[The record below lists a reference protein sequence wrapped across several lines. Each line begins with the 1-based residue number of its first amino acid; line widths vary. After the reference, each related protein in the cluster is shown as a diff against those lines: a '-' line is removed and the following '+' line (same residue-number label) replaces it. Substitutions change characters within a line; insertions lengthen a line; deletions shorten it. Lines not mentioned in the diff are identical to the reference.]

1 MVKEEKPRGLRAR
14 LRQRRARNSSDDEV
28 QSRPTS
34 LDLGRRAPAMLAAG
48 MHSMTSMPTRSDGH
62 HFAGNSMESNS
73 GTGGLAL
80 GEFATE
86 GGEIAENEEYLGDT
100 RPEGSKQRTADV
112 RPSGAIVRSSSH
124 DHVADYDQSQQRQRQ
139 LSQLESKA
147 RRESS
152 QSVPSYDSKVP
163 DASTRRIGSHDAF
176 VASPTQSRDADVG
189 SGSESEDEGE
199 YSYDEDEDSNIATNE
214 GSEFD
219 ADSELN
225 AVYLKRNADF
235 HMLFRNIPINEL
247 LIDDY
252 GCALQRDILV
262 QGRLY
267 LTENFVCFYSN
278 IFGWVTNLIIAF
290 DEIVSIEKRMTAL
303 IIPNAIQISTLH
315 AKHFFGSFIYRDS
328 AYNQLYDLWAKTRNE
343 KNAGLPEI
351 GSAEVGDG
359 AGDVS
364 RHREDVVDTAYQS
377 LTEDSDASGSRHR
390 SALSAGELSDV
401 EEGSVSDTGS
411 DVSAAGSVSRSGS
424 ETDDSRSLSVNGGR
438 SFHKQSSRGLGSDTM
453 PSSFTTGSAEG
464 LVDAL
469 PGDSESHQTHMLGM
483 YAGGDGGKEPQSA
496 RTATAS
502 QSDFN
507 DATPTAPQTATGST
521 ADVTLPGTTANG
533 SQVIGLAGAAAGP
546 SATEVAGMPDA
557 SSRLLTRLSKSSVEA
572 DAGAGEHTVN
582 GIKHKRRKRKE
593 PHASQLHSPTI
604 CPCGTTGKTA
614 HYAQEA
620 MDAVFPLSLPV
631 LFRVL
636 FSASVPPHIEKTY
649 IPSDQVDREE
659 LDKSCTQRIIESGN
673 SDVKTEGWV
682 PDPSDSCLEMCIYSY
697 EKPLGFSIGPKSTIV
712 EDTYRVTVKDFDRAV
727 IIEQVVKTPN
737 IPSGTSFFVKIRHCL
752 TWAAGPDNLPPGGCT
767 HYRMTF
773 EVEWTKN
780 SWIKSAIEKGT
791 VDSNKQAG
799 EMAEK
804 YIREW
809 IKAHPSMEIK
819 PLSHDSVSKT
829 LSKSAADA
837 AIEAASSAHTRRKK
851 GGRRSKRGESPRGLR
866 MKELLQGS
874 SAAQRNRLADSE
886 GHEYAVSAGAGGMA
900 AAGAS
905 VGANAIPSLSATP
918 EASAVEKA
926 WADDAA
932 AWKRRADASW
942 IGWLGFQ
949 LVYPLQRMLT
959 DPIVAPV
966 LIIALALLL
975 FMSNMWRIS
984 LSANEQ
990 QLFAG
995 SVLRPAVNGESM
1007 ERMQRSID
1015 LLTAQMGELGQQI
1028 QQLLAERQNQKL
1040 Q

>member
-1 MVKEEKPRGLRAR
+1 MVKEEKTRGLRAR
-14 LRQRRARNSSDDEV
+14 LRQRRVRNSSDDEV

-34 LDLGRRAPAMLAAG
+34 LDLGRRVPAMLAAG
-48 MHSMTSMPTRSDGH
+48 MHSMTSMPSRSDGH
-62 HFAGNSMESNS
+62 HFAGDSMENNS

-86 GGEIAENEEYLGDT
+86 GGEIAENEEYSGDM
-100 RPEGSKQRTADV
+100 RPEGSKQRTAGV

-124 DHVADYDQSQQRQRQ
+124 DHVADYGQSQQRQRQ
-139 LSQLESKA
+139 LSQSEAKA

-152 QSVPSYDSKVP
+152 QSVPSYESKVP
-163 DASTRRIGSHDAF
+163 DTTAQRIGSHDAYI
-176 VASPTQSRDADVG
+176 ASPALSEDEDD
-189 SGSESEDEGE
+189 GSESEDEGE
-199 YSYDEDEDSNIATNE
+199 YSYDEDEDDNIGTNE

-219 ADSELN
+219 ADGELN

-364 RHREDVVDTAYQS
+364 RHREDVVDAAYQS
-377 LTEDSDASGSRHR
+377 LSEDSDASGSRHL
-390 SALSAGELSDV
+390 SALSNGELSDA
-401 EEGSVSDTGS
+401 EGGSASDTGS
-411 DVSAAGSVSRSGS
+411 DVSTADSGSRSGS
-424 ETDDSRSLSVNGGR
+424 ESDDSRSLSVNGHR
-438 SFHKQSSRGLGSDTM
+438 RLHKQNSRGMGSDTM
-453 PSSFTTGSAEG
+453 PSSFSTGSAEG
-464 LVDAL
+464 LVSVSRS
-469 PGDSESHQTHMLGM
+469 DSKLHQTRVLDVN
-483 YAGGDGGKEPQSA
+483 AESDGCKEPQSA
-496 RTATAS
+496 RTAAAS

-507 DATPTAPQTATGST
+507 DATPTASQTAAGSA

-533 SQVIGLAGAAAGP
+533 SQVIGTADTSAGP
-546 SATEVAGMPDA
+546 SATAVTGMPDA
-557 SSRLLTRLSKSSVEA
+557 SSRLLTRLSKSSIEA
-572 DAGAGEHTVN
+572 AAGAGEHTAN
-582 GIKHKRRKRKE
+582 GVKHKRRKRKE
-593 PHASQLHSPTI
+593 PHAAQLHSPTI

-631 LFRVL
+631 LFCVL
-636 FSASVPPHIEKTY
+636 FSASVPPDIEKTY
-649 IPSDQVDREE
+649 IPSDQVDRKE
-659 LDKSCTQRIIESGN
+659 LDKSCTQRIIEAGN
-673 SDVKTEGWV
+673 SDIKTEGWV

-712 EDTYRVTVKDFDRAV
+712 EDTFRVTVKDFDRAV
-727 IIEQVVKTPN
+727 IVEQVVKTPN
-737 IPSGTSFFVKIRHCL
+737 IPSGTAFFVKIRHCL
-752 TWAAGPDNLPPGGCT
+752 TWAAGPDNLPPGGWT

-799 EMAEK
+799 ELAEK

-819 PLSHDSVSKT
+819 PPPHVSVSKT

-837 AIEAASSAHTRRKK
+837 AIEAAASAHTRHRK
-851 GGRRSKRGESPRGLR
+851 GGRRSKRDESPRGLR

-874 SAAQRNRLADSE
+874 PAAQRNRLADSK
-886 GHEYAVSAGAGGMA
+886 GHEYSVSASADGRA
-900 AAGAS
+900 AVGAS
-905 VGANAIPSLSATP
+905 VGANAIPNLAATP
-918 EASAVEKA
+918 ETSAVGKA

-995 SVLRPAVNGESM
+995 SVSRPAVDGESM

-1015 LLTAQMGELGQQI
+1015 SLAAQMGELSQQI
-1028 QQLLAERQNQKL
+1028 QQLLAERHNQKL

>member
-14 LRQRRARNSSDDEV
+14 LRQRRVRNSSDDEV

-34 LDLGRRAPAMLAAG
+34 LDLGRRAPAMLADG

-62 HFAGNSMESNS
+62 YFAGDGMESNS

-80 GEFATE
+80 GEFATQ
-86 GGEIAENEEYLGDT
+86 GGEVAENEEYAGD
-100 RPEGSKQRTADV
+100 RRSERSKRRAAGV
-112 RPSGAIVRSSSH
+112 KPSGAIVRSSSH
-124 DHVADYDQSQQRQRQ
+124 DHVIGNDQPQQRQRQ
-139 LSQLESKA
+139 ISQSEAKA

-152 QSVPSYDSKVP
+152 QSVPGYDSKVP
-163 DASTRRIGSHDAF
+163 GNSTRLADSHDALLS
-176 VASPTQSRDADVG
+176 SPYQSGDEVD
-189 SGSESEDEGE
+189 GSESGDSYG
-199 YSYDEDEDSNIATNE
+199 YSYDEESNMITNEDSEFE
-214 GSEFD
+214 GD
-219 ADSELN
+219 GELN

-351 GSAEVGDG
+351 GSTEMGDG

-364 RHREDVVDTAYQS
+364 RHREDVVDAVYQS
-377 LTEDSDASGSRHR
+377 LSEDSYASRHR
-390 SALSAGELSDV
+390 SAASVDESSDAGGDSASDAA
-401 EEGSVSDTGS
+401 SDI
-411 DVSAAGSVSRSGS
+411 SAADSGS
-424 ETDDSRSLSVNGGR
+424 RNGSESDDSHPLSVNGR
-438 SFHKQSSRGLGSDTM
+438 HRLHKQSSRGLGSDTT
-453 PSSFTTGSAEG
+453 PSASSIGATEG
-464 LVDAL
+464 LVSASL
-469 PGDSESHQTHMLGM
+469 GDSKLHQARMLDM
-483 YAGGDGGKEPQSA
+483 YAGNDGANESQTG
-496 RTATAS
+496 RTAAAA
-502 QSDFN
+502 QSDSN
-507 DATPTAPQTATGST
+507 ETTLTAPQTASGST

-533 SQVIGLAGAAAGP
+533 SQIIGSTDAAVGA
-546 SATEVAGMPDA
+546 SATTVVGSSDA
-557 SSRLLTRLSKSSVEA
+557 PNRLLKKLSKTSA
-572 DAGAGEHTVN
+572 DTGASENAVN
-582 GIKHKRRKRKE
+582 GTKHKRRKHKK
-593 PHASQLHSPTI
+593 PHTVQLHGPTI

-620 MDAVFPLSLPV
+620 MDAVFPLSLPL
-631 LFRVL
+631 LFRVV
-636 FSASVPPHIEKTY
+636 FSATVPEDIEKMY
-649 IPSDQVDREE
+649 MPSDQVDQEE
-659 LDKSCTQRIIESGN
+659 LDKSCTQRIIEAGN
-673 SDVKTEGWV
+673 SDIKTEGWV
-682 PDPSDSCLEMCIYSY
+682 PDPSDDGLEMCIYSY

-712 EDTYRVTVKDFDRAV
+712 EDTFRVTFKDFDRAV
-727 IIEQVVKTPN
+727 IVEQVAKTPN
-737 IPSGTSFFVKIRHCL
+737 IPSGTAFFVKIRHCL
-752 TWAAGPDNLPPGGCT
+752 TWAAGPDNLPPGGWT

-773 EVEWTKN
+773 EVEWVKN

-809 IKAHPSMEIK
+809 ITAHPSMEVK
-819 PLSHDSVSKT
+819 PLAHVSKA
-829 LSKSAADA
+829 LSSTTAE
-837 AIEAASSAHTRRKK
+837 EAATEVVVSAHTRRRK
-851 GGRRSKRGESPRGLR
+851 GGRRSKRDESPRGLS
-866 MKELLQGS
+866 MKELLQAS
-874 SAAQRNRLADSE
+874 PAAQRNQLVDSK
-886 GHEYAVSAGAGGMA
+886 GHEYVDGAGIG
-900 AAGAS
+900 S
-905 VGANAIPSLSATP
+905 IDVPSTNVGANAPANYAAIPT
-918 EASAVEKA
+918 ASAVEKA

-932 AWKRRADASW
+932 VWKRRAAASW
-942 IGWLGFQ
+942 MGWLGYQ

-959 DPIVAPV
+959 DPIIAPV

-984 LSANEQ
+984 LTANEQ
-990 QLFAG
+990 QL
-995 SVLRPAVNGESM
+995 LAVNSASRLAEKTESM
-1007 ERMQRSID
+1007 KQMQHSID
-1015 LLTAQMGELGQQI
+1015 SLAIQMAELGQQI
-1028 QQLLAERQNQKL
+1028 QQLLADKPAVD
-1040 Q
+1040 